1 MCGRQVSLPFQI
13 PLGTED
19 QGAAEMM
26 LENRNISYGSQC
38 QFNTIFM
45 LLCQGVIMMS
55 VMKRLFW
62 VLITSVTTGRLL
74 KDIQIPT
81 APLQVTRGQVTLL
94 AAAGLPQPCVRS
106 LVCQTAVNSGPQ
118 PGQLRNSGC
127 QTGNRVTML
136 LKCLSWETKT
146 QNSLPGD
153 TYWEHVW

>member
-1 MCGRQVSLPFQI
+1 
-13 PLGTED
+13 
-19 QGAAEMM
+19 
-26 LENRNISYGSQC
+26 
-38 QFNTIFM
+38 
-45 LLCQGVIMMS
+45 MMS
-55 VMKRLFW
+55 IMKRLFW

-74 KDIQIPT
+74 RDIHRSA
-81 APLQVTRGQVTLL
+81 APLQVASLTLL
-94 AAAGLPQPCVRS
+94 AAAGLPQPRVRS
-106 LVCQTAVNSGPQ
+106 LVCHTAVNSGPQ